1 MSLASTDPGLVTK
14 TTGYRRSLQIFSEEG
29 TVDAYLRFEAALAE
43 AEGALGIIPE
53 AAVAPIAAS
62 CVIEAIDL
70 DSLRQGAAVVGYP
83 IVSLVAQLA
92 GKVGEHGQWVHYGA
106 TTQDAMDTAQV
117 LQLVEATDAVVT
129 DLEAVKQMLAALA
142 DRYRA
147 TPMPGRTKI
156 QHGVPLSFGYKVAVW
171 LDQIERTGQA
181 LIRAS
186 REAAVLQ
193 FGGAVGTLASLGDS
207 GVAVREELA
216 ERLGLACPDISW
228 HVSRDRM
235 VQLAAAVSTL
245 AAAFGKMAMDIALM
259 MSTEVRELVEPAAD
273 GRGSSST
280 MPQKRNPVI
289 CEAIVESARSI
300 QHVPGVLLDAML
312 QEYERGIGHG
322 YRERVAL
329 CEAVMH
335 LAGIISLSS
344 DLLSGL
350 DVNVAQMKSNLDLT
364 HGLIHSEA
372 IMMHLSRELGRLEAH
387 HILQKVAR
395 RIETTGE
402 EIGWVLEA
410 ESGIT
415 FPAELL
421 SAKGP
426 LDSADAMIR
435 LVLARLAHPAQI

>member
-43 AEGALGIIPE
+43 AEGALGVIPKE
-53 AAVAPIAAS
+53 AVEPILRH
-62 CVIEAIDL
+62 CHIEAIDL
-70 DSLRQGAAVVGYP
+70 DSLRQGSAVVGYP
-83 IVSLVAQLA
+83 IVSLVAQL
-92 GKVGEHGQWVHYGA
+92 GEKVGVHGQWVHYGA

-117 LQLVEATDAVVT
+117 LQLVEATDAILA
-129 DLEAVKQMLAALA
+129 DLGPVKQMMTVLA
-142 DRYRA
+142 DTYRA

-171 LDQIERTGQA
+171 LDQIERSGQM
-181 LIRAS
+181 LRRA
-186 REAAVLQ
+186 RHEAAVLQ
-193 FGGAVGTLASLGDS
+193 FGGAVGTLASLGGD
-207 GVAVREELA
+207 GPAVRSALA
-216 ERLGLACPDISW
+216 RRLGLACPEISW

-235 VQLAAAVSTL
+235 AQLAGALAIQ

-259 MSTEVRELVEPAAD
+259 MSTEVRELLEPAVD

-289 CEAIVESARSI
+289 CEAIIESARSI

-322 YRERVAL
+322 YRERVVL
-329 CEAVMH
+329 CEAVAH
-335 LAGIISLSS
+335 LAGIVSLSS

-350 DVNVAQMKSNLDLT
+350 GVNVDQMKNNLFLT

-372 IMMHLSRELGRLEAH
+372 IMMYLSRQLGRLEAH

-395 RIETTGE
+395 RIEASGE
-402 EIGWVLEA
+402 DIGFVLEE

-415 FPAELL
+415 FPVALL
-421 SAKGP
+421 EATGSI
-426 LDSADAMIR
+426 DSADHMITA
-435 LVLARLAHPAQI
+435 VLDKVKLSQD

>member
-1 MSLASTDPGLVTK
+1 MSLASTDPGLITK
-14 TTGYRRSLQIFSEEG
+14 TTGYRRSLQIFGEEG
-29 TVDAYLRFEAALAE
+29 TVDAYLRFEAALADV
-43 AEGALGIIPE
+43 EGALGVIP
-53 AAVAPIAAS
+53 ADAVPPILAN
-62 CVIEAIDL
+62 CRIETIDF
-70 DSLRQGAAVVGYP
+70 DSLRQGSAVVGYP

-92 GKVGEHGQWVHYGA
+92 EKAGEHGQWVHYGA

-117 LQLVEATDAVVT
+117 LQLIEATDAILT
-129 DLEAVKQMLAALA
+129 DLVPVRQRLAELA
-142 DRYRA
+142 DQHRA

-181 LIRAS
+181 LLRA
-186 REAAVLQ
+186 RDEAAVLQ
-193 FGGAVGTLASLGDS
+193 FGGAVGTLASLGGS
-207 GVAVREELA
+207 GPSIREALA
-216 ERLGLACPDISW
+216 KHLGLTCPDISW

-235 VQLAAAVSTL
+235 AQLASALSTT

-259 MSTEVRELVEPAAD
+259 MSTEVRELVEPAVD

-289 CEAIVESARSI
+289 CEAIIESARSI
-300 QHVPGVLLDAML
+300 QHVPAVVLDAML

-329 CEAVMH
+329 CEAVAH
-335 LAGIISLSS
+335 LAGIVSLSG

-350 DVNVAQMKSNLDLT
+350 IVNTEQMESNLCLT

-395 RIETTGE
+395 RIETSGE
-402 EIGWVLEA
+402 EIGFVLKA

-421 SAKGP
+421 DVKSAVE
-426 LDSADAMIR
+426 SADHMIMA
-435 LVLARLAHPAQI
+435 VLDRSR